1 MFRVCDFLKLSLLG
15 LFCTAAAAD
24 ELTREELNFF
34 ESKIRPV
41 LIRECYGC
49 HSNKSGNVRGGLKL
63 DTRELM
69 RIGGSTGPA
78 VVPGKPD
85 ESWLYNAITH
95 QDFVMPPKRKLPQNV
110 IADFKKW
117 IEMGAPDPRETTVAK
132 IQSTI
137 SKEDISTAR
146 DSFWA
151 YQPPERHT
159 LPDVEQTGWAAT
171 DIDRFVLAKLEESD
185 FSPAADAEPWQVLR
199 RLTFDLVGL
208 PPSPKQIKAF
218 TEAWE
223 SNPDRAIETVVDKL
237 LESPQFGERWGRHWL
252 DVVRYAES
260 TGRGVNMTY
269 PHAWRYR
276 DYVID
281 SFNED
286 KPFNRFV
293 QEQLAGDLLPVRTD
307 EEWSENLVA
316 TTFLAIGP
324 RNVNENNRVQFAA
337 DLIDEQ
343 IDTTTRVFM
352 GMSVACARCHDHKF
366 DAIPQADYYAMAGI
380 FRNATTFFG
389 NPPSEYGEFTN
400 VQAKRTSSLIRLPV
414 SDPSPFDKSYTAA
427 ELADLRQQ
435 MTDAM
440 QSRREL
446 RNAGSRDSGSGDA
459 ARNAQRNRLRI
470 NNQLADIS
478 AKLAVVDQNG
488 KPISYTMG
496 VQELADPQNARILAR
511 GEIDQPGREV
521 SRGFPQVL
529 CSTPTKISSKSSGR
543 KELARWIGSDENPLT
558 ARVMVNR
565 IWQHM
570 MGRGIVS
577 STENFG
583 VTGQLP
589 SHPRLL
595 DNLAVEFV
603 ESGWSVKTIVK
614 QIALSRVYRI
624 QSSHNTEY
632 HELDPDNTL
641 LWRANARRLDAEAI
655 RDAML
660 AMSGQLDL
668 KRPRGSEVAKA
679 GYVRVQGGVLGNP
692 RDIAR
697 EAIQQIGRNSGGQ
710 IQPGNGRG
718 QFGGGNRPQGGRPQF
733 GGGNRPQDGRPQF
746 GSGNRPQGGRPQGG
760 RPQFG
765 GGRPQFG
772 GGRPQFGGG
781 RPGGFRGGQTGGMD
795 RESIMSEVAHRVSHQ
810 LDMEDA
816 KFRSVYL
823 PVVRDEEPRS
833 LEVFDFADSSAVTGQ
848 RETSNTANQALY
860 MMNNRFVI
868 QQSEALADRL
878 IRYSSVPAEQV
889 GVAVQITLGRAPTAG
904 ERAALVR
911 FAREFS
917 SEGGS
922 SSRHRDTLAA
932 MCQSLFACADF
943 RYVE

>member
-1 MFRVCDFLKLSLLG
+1 MSDIRTFVSLSVLG
-15 LFCTAAAAD
+15 LVCVSAVAD
-24 ELTREELNFF
+24 ELTREQLNFF

-41 LIRECYGC
+41 LMRECYGC

-78 VVPGKPD
+78 IVPGKPD

-95 QDFVMPPKRKLPQNV
+95 KDFVMPPRRQLPQNV
-110 IADFKKW
+110 IEDFRKW
-117 IEMGAPDPRETTVAK
+117 IEMGAPDPRESSVAK

-137 SKEDISTAR
+137 TADDISTAR

-151 YQPPERHT
+151 YQPPKGHP
-159 LPDVEQTGWAAT
+159 LPVVDFKQWAAT
-171 DIDRFVLAKLEESD
+171 DVDRFVLAKLEESD
-185 FSPAADAEPWQVLR
+185 LEPAADAEPWQVLR
-199 RLTFDLVGL
+199 RLSFDLVGL
-208 PPSPKQIKAF
+208 PPSPQQIKAF
-218 TEAWE
+218 TQAWE
-223 SNPDRAIETVVDKL
+223 RNPDQAIESVVDRL
-237 LESPQFGERWGRHWL
+237 LASPQFGERWGRHWL
-252 DVVRYAES
+252 DIVRYAES

-281 SFNED
+281 SFNDD
-286 KPFNRFV
+286 KPFNRFIH
-293 QEQLAGDLLPVRTD
+293 EQLAGDLLPVQTD
-307 EEWSENLVA
+307 REWADNLVA

-324 RNVNENNRVQFAA
+324 KNVNENNRVQFAA
-337 DLIDEQ
+337 DVIDEQ
-343 IDTTTRVFM
+343 IDVTTRVFM

-366 DAIPQADYYAMAGI
+366 DAIPQADYYALAGI

-389 NPPSEYGEFTN
+389 NPPSEYGEFSN
-400 VQAKRTSSLIRLPV
+400 VQAKRNSSLIRLPV
-414 SDPSPFDKSYTAA
+414 SDPSPFDKSYTPA
-427 ELADLRQQ
+427 ELDDLRQQ
-435 MTDAM
+435 MADAM
-440 QSRREL
+440 QQRREL
-446 RNAGSRDSGSGDA
+446 RNAGTQNAGSGDA

-470 NNQLADIS
+470 NNQLADLS
-478 AKLAVVDQNG
+478 AKMAVVDQNG

-496 VQELADPQNARILAR
+496 VQDNDKPENARILAR
-511 GEIDQPGREV
+511 GEIDQPGQSV

-529 CSTPTKISSKSSGR
+529 CSTPVKISAESSGR
-543 KELARWIGSDENPLT
+543 RELARWIGSDENPLT

-570 MGRGIVS
+570 IGQGIVS

-583 VTGQLP
+583 ITGQLP

-595 DNLAVEFV
+595 DHLAVEFV
-603 ESGWSVKTIVK
+603 ESGWSVKSIIRKLAV
-614 QIALSRVYRI
+614 SRVYRI
-624 QSSHNTEY
+624 QSVHRSDY

-660 AMSGQLDL
+660 AMSGELDL
-668 KRPRGSEVAKA
+668 ERPRGSEVAKA
-679 GYVRVQGGVLGNP
+679 GYVRVQNGVIGNP
-692 RDIAR
+692 RDLAR
-697 EAIQQIGRNSGGQ
+697 EAMQRISNGSEGSQ
-710 IQPGNGRG
+710 IQPRNGRG
-718 QFGGGNRPQGGRPQF
+718 PFGGRNAQRGVRPQF
-733 GGGNRPQDGRPQF
+733 GGGNRPQR
-746 GSGNRPQGGRPQGG
+746 GGPL
-760 RPQFG
+760 
-765 GGRPQFG
+765 

-781 RPGGFRGGQTGGMD
+781 RPGGFRAGRRGGMD
-795 RESIMSEVAHRVSHQ
+795 GESIMNEVAHSITHQ

-816 KFRSVYL
+816 KFRSIYL
-823 PVVRDEEPRS
+823 PIVRDEEPRS

-868 QQSEALADRL
+868 QQSQALADRL
-878 IRYSSVPAEQV
+878 MKYSSAPAEQV
-889 GVAVQITLGRAPTAG
+889 SAAVQITLGRAPTAG
-904 ERAALVR
+904 ERAALIR
-911 FAREFS
+911 FAQEFS
-917 SEGGS
+917 SERERA
-922 SSRHRDTLAA
+922 SRYRDTLAA